1 VSDLVFDARVVAH
14 DDIGA
19 DIWILRLETPHS
31 FVGFAA
37 GAFLHLQVDPGP
49 QPLFRRAYSILSARD
64 HEVEIL
70 YKVMGAGTRLLN
82 RRRPGDT
89 LSALGPLGNT
99 FQAPK
104 QGERAVLLAGGVGM
118 PPILR
123 WAENLLARGVSADR
137 VVFAYG
143 ARNADE
149 LVLRD
154 RVEALGVRVVYA
166 TDDGS
171 LGHKGRITEV
181 LRTEMEEAARARD
194 QVRYYACGPGAMLAA
209 CSRITEQTGTPGEL
223 ALETPMPCGTGVCLG
238 CIIPC
243 RSDATAGGENAVFKR
258 TCIDGPIFDAGVVL
272 WP

>member
-1 VSDLVFDARVVAH
+1 VSDLVFDARVIAN

-19 DIWILRLETPHS
+19 DIWILRLETHRS

-49 QPLFRRAYSILSARD
+49 QPLFRRAYSLLSARD

-70 YKVMGAGTRLLN
+70 YKVMGAGTRLLST
-82 RRRPGDT
+82 RRPGET
-89 LSALGPLGNT
+89 LSALGPLGNS
-99 FQAPK
+99 FQSPK
-104 QGERAVLLAGGVGM
+104 ENERAVLLAGGVGM

-123 WAENLLARGVSADR
+123 WAENLLDQGVAPGR
-137 VVFAYG
+137 IVFAYG
-143 ARNADE
+143 ARTADE
-149 LVLRD
+149 LALRD
-154 RVEALGVRVVYA
+154 RVEALGVRVVYT

-171 LGHKGRITEV
+171 LGHHGRITEV
-181 LRTEMEEAARARD
+181 LQAEADDAAKSAE

-209 CSRITEQTGTPGEL
+209 CSRITEQAGTPGQL
-223 ALETPMPCGTGVCLG
+223 ALETAMPCGTGVCLG

-243 RSDATAGGENAVFKR
+243 RSDVATAGEEAVFKR